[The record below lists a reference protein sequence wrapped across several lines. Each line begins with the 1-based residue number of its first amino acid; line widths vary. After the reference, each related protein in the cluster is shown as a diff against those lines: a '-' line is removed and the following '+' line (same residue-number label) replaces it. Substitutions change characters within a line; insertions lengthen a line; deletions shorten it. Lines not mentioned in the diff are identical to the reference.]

1 MIATRGAG
9 RAAAADVADCAD
21 RADSASI
28 PLTLYLHLPWC
39 VRKCP
44 YCDFNSH
51 RAGDDPPRDRYVD
64 ALIADLEAEAVR
76 AAGRRLETVFIGGGT
91 PSLFS
96 GAQIGR
102 LLDAVAARYT
112 LAADA
117 EVTLE
122 ANPGTVER
130 GSFAAY
136 RAAGVNRVSLGAQS
150 FDDASLA
157 ALGRIHSAA
166 ETRAAVDEARRAGI
180 DNLNLDVMFALPQQ
194 SVAGALADVSAA
206 LALAPAHISH
216 YQLTLEPN
224 TRFHHSPPPLPD
236 PDTAW
241 EMQERCHEALEAAGY
256 RRYEVSAFAR
266 PGREC
271 RHNLNYWG
279 FGDYLAAGAGAHGK
293 ITDADGTVRRYAKPA
308 SPRAWMEAALAG
320 RTGEAAAAVAA
331 EDLAFEYMLNAL
343 RLTRGFALADFAAR
357 TGLDREA
364 LEPGLAAARQRGLLE
379 AVDAGGLRPSALGMR
394 FLNDL
399 QALFLPS
406 SGAAVE

>member
-1 MIATRGAG
+1 MSPGPGGDAVAIA
-9 RAAAADVADCAD
+9 DL
-21 RADSASI
+21 

-51 RAGDDPPRDRYVD
+51 RAGDDPPRERYVD
-64 ALIADLEAEAVR
+64 ALIADLEAETVR
-76 AAGRRLETVFIGGGT
+76 AAGRALSAVFIGGGT

-96 GAQIGR
+96 GAQIAR
-102 LLDAVAARYT
+102 LLDAVAERFP

-117 EVTLE
+117 EITLE

-157 ALGRIHSAA
+157 ALGRIHTAA
-166 ETRAAVDEARRAGI
+166 ETRAAVDEVRRAGI
-180 DNLNLDVMFALPQQ
+180 DNLNLDLMFALPEQ
-194 SVAGALADVSAA
+194 SLAGALADVSAA
-206 LALAPAHISH
+206 FALAPAHISH

-224 TRFHHSPPPLPD
+224 TRFYHSPPSLPD
-236 PDTAW
+236 PDAAW

-256 RRYEVSAFAR
+256 HRYEVSAFAR
-266 PGREC
+266 PGRAC
-271 RHNLNYWG
+271 RHNLNYWE

-293 ITDADGTVRRYAKPA
+293 ITAADGTVHRYAKPA
-308 SPRAWMEAALAG
+308 SPRTWMEAALTG
-320 RTGEAAAAVAA
+320 RTGQSADAVAA
-331 EDLAFEYMLNAL
+331 EDLVFEYMLNAL
-343 RLTRGFALADFAAR
+343 RLTRGFTTSDFVAR
-357 TGLDREA
+357 TGLGPDA
-364 LEPGLAAARQRGLLE
+364 LLPGLAAARRQGLIE
-379 AVDAGGLRPSALGMR
+379 TDGADGLRPTALGLR

-406 SGAAVE
+406 SGAAAG

>member
-1 MIATRGAG
+1 MSAG
-9 RAAAADVADCAD
+9 PGAD
-21 RADSASI
+21 RADTAGAAI

-51 RAGDDPPRDRYVD
+51 RAGDDPPLERYVD
-64 ALIADLEAEAVR
+64 ALVADLDVEAVR
-76 AAGRRLETVFIGGGT
+76 AAGRPLTAIFIGGGT

-96 GAQIGR
+96 GGQIGR
-102 LLDAVAARYT
+102 LLDAVAGRYT

-117 EVTLE
+117 EITLE

-150 FDDASLA
+150 FDDACLA
-157 ALGRIHSAA
+157 ALGRIHTAA

-180 DNLNLDVMFALPQQ
+180 DNLNLDVMFALPRQ

-236 PDTAW
+236 ADTAW
-241 EMQERCHEALEAAGY
+241 EMQKRCHEALEAAGY

-271 RHNLNYWG
+271 RHNLNYWE

-331 EDLAFEYMLNAL
+331 EDLVFEYTLNAL
-343 RLTRGFALADFAAR
+343 RLTRGFTTSDFAAR
-357 TGLDREA
+357 TGLGPAA
-364 LEPGLAAARQRGLLE
+364 LEPGLAAARRRGLLE
-379 AVDAGGLRPSALGMR
+379 ADGVGGLRPSALGMR

-406 SGAAVE
+406 SGAAAG

>member
-1 MIATRGAG
+1 MS
-9 RAAAADVADCAD
+9 AAPVTDPRPAERTD
-21 RADSASI
+21 I
-28 PLTLYLHLPWC
+28 PLGLYLHLPWC

-51 RAGDDPPRDRYVD
+51 TAGDAPPLERYVD
-64 ALIADLEAEAVR
+64 ALIADLEGEAAR
-76 AAGRRLETVFIGGGT
+76 AGRRPIASVFIGGGT
-91 PSLFS
+91 PTLFS
-96 GAQIGR
+96 GRQIGR
-102 LLDAVAARYT
+102 VLDAVAARCR

-150 FDDASLA
+150 FDDAALA
-157 ALGRIHSAA
+157 ALGRIHTAA
-166 ETRAAVDEARRAGI
+166 ETRAAVEEAHRAGLE
-180 DNLNLDVMFALPQQ
+180 NLNLDIMFALPGQ
-194 SVAGALADVSAA
+194 SVAGALADVQAA
-206 LALAPAHISH
+206 LALAPAHVSH

-224 TRFHHSPPPLPD
+224 TRFYHEPPPLPD
-236 PDTAW
+236 ADAAW
-241 EMQERCHEALEAAGY
+241 EMQERCHEALESAGLHH
-256 RRYEVSAFAR
+256 YEVSAFAR
-266 PGREC
+266 PGLEC
-271 RHNLNYWG
+271 RHNLNYWQ

-293 ITDADGTVRRYAKPA
+293 ITDPDGTVRRYAKPA

-320 RTGEAAAAVAA
+320 RTANAAAAVAG

-343 RLTRGFALADFAAR
+343 RLPGGFAVADFEAR
-357 TGLDREA
+357 TGLGAAA
-364 LEPGLAAARQRGLLE
+364 LEPGLAAARSRGLI
-379 AVDAGGLRPSALGMR
+379 AADGTGRLRPTDLGMR

-406 SGAAVE
+406 RGAAAG

>member
-1 MIATRGAG
+1 MS
-9 RAAAADVADCAD
+9 AARREV
-21 RADSASI
+21 I
-28 PLTLYLHLPWC
+28 PLSLYLHLPWC

-51 RAGDDPPRDRYVD
+51 AAGNDPPLERYVD
-64 ALIADLEAEAVR
+64 ALIAELDAEAIR
-76 AAGRRLETVFIGGGT
+76 AGSRPLVSVFLGGGT

-96 GAQIGR
+96 GEQIGR
-102 LLDAVAARYT
+102 LLEAVAARFT
-112 LAADA
+112 LRGDA
-117 EVTLE
+117 EITLE

-130 GSFAAY
+130 GRFAEY

-157 ALGRIHSAA
+157 ALGRVHTAA
-166 ETRAAVDEARRAGI
+166 ETLAAIEEARRAGL
-180 DNLNLDVMFALPQQ
+180 DNVNLDVMFALPGQ

-206 LALAPAHISH
+206 LALEPAHVSH

-224 TRFHHSPPPLPD
+224 TRFYHAPPPLPD
-236 PDTAW
+236 AETAW
-241 EMQERCHEALEAAGY
+241 EMQERCHAALAAAGY

-271 RHNLNYWG
+271 GHNLNYWE

-293 ITDADGTVRRYAKPA
+293 ITDPDGLVRRYARPA
-308 SPRAWMEAALAG
+308 SPRAWMEAALGG
-320 RTGEAAAAVAA
+320 RVADAAPVAA
-331 EDLAFEYMLNAL
+331 GDLAFEYMLNAL
-343 RLTRGFALADFAAR
+343 RLTRGFATVDFTAR
-357 TGLDREA
+357 TGLDAAA
-364 LEPGLAAARQRGLLE
+364 LAPGLAAARRRELIESGE
-379 AVDAGGLRPSALGMR
+379 AGRLRPTPLGMR

-406 SGAAVE
+406 PGAASG

>member
-1 MIATRGAG
+1 MS
-9 RAAAADVADCAD
+9 AARREA
-21 RADSASI
+21 I
-28 PLTLYLHLPWC
+28 PLSLYLHLPWC

-51 RAGDDPPRDRYVD
+51 AAGNDPPLERYVD
-64 ALIADLEAEAVR
+64 ALIAELDAEAIR
-76 AAGRRLETVFIGGGT
+76 AGSRPLVSVFLGGGT

-96 GAQIGR
+96 GEQIGR
-102 LLDAVAARYT
+102 LLEAVAARFT
-112 LAADA
+112 LRGDA
-117 EVTLE
+117 EITLE

-130 GSFAAY
+130 GRFAEY

-157 ALGRIHSAA
+157 ALGRVHTAA
-166 ETRAAVDEARRAGI
+166 ETLAAIEEARRAGL
-180 DNLNLDVMFALPQQ
+180 DNVNLDVMFALPGQ

-206 LALAPAHISH
+206 LALEPTHVSH

-224 TRFHHSPPPLPD
+224 TRFYHAPPPLPD
-236 PDTAW
+236 AESAW
-241 EMQERCHEALEAAGY
+241 EMQERCHEALAAAGY

-271 RHNLNYWG
+271 RHNLNYWE

-293 ITDADGTVRRYAKPA
+293 ITGADGVVSRYARPA

-320 RTGEAAAAVAA
+320 HAA
-331 EDLAFEYMLNAL
+331 EPAPVAVGDLPFEYMLNVL
-343 RLTRGFALADFAAR
+343 RLIRAFAPADFEAR
-357 TGLDREA
+357 TGLARAA
-364 LEPGLAAARQRGLLE
+364 LEPGLAAARRRGLIASGE
-379 AVDAGGLRPSALGMR
+379 NGELRPTPLGMR

-406 SGAAVE
+406 SGAASG

>member
-1 MIATRGAG
+1 MSAG
-9 RAAAADVADCAD
+9 PEVDRAATVAGVP
-21 RADSASI
+21 I

-51 RAGDDPPRDRYVD
+51 RAGDEPPRDRYID

-76 AAGRRLETVFIGGGT
+76 AAGRPLETVFIGGGT

-96 GAQIGR
+96 AGQIGR
-102 LLDAVAARYT
+102 LLDAVADRYT

-117 EVTLE
+117 EITLE

-157 ALGRIHSAA
+157 ALGRIHTAA

-180 DNLNLDVMFALPQQ
+180 DNLNLDVMFALPRQ
-194 SVAGALADVSAA
+194 SVAGALADVSSA

-224 TRFHHSPPPLPD
+224 TRFYRSPPPLPD
-236 PDTAW
+236 ADSAW
-241 EMQERCHEALEAAGY
+241 DMQERCHEALEAAGY

-266 PGREC
+266 AGREC
-271 RHNLNYWG
+271 RHNLNYWE

-293 ITDADGTVRRYAKPA
+293 ITDAEGTVRRYAKPA
-308 SPRAWMEAALAG
+308 SPRAWMESALAG
-320 RTGEAAAAVAA
+320 GTAEAAAAVAT
-331 EDLAFEYMLNAL
+331 EDLVFEYMLNAL
-343 RLTRGFALADFAAR
+343 RLTRGFSTPDFVAR
-357 TGLDREA
+357 TGLDQGA
-364 LEPGLAAARQRGLLE
+364 LEPGLTVARRRGLVE
-379 AVDAGGLRPSALGMR
+379 ADAAGALRPSALGMR

-406 SGAAVE
+406 SGAAAG

>member
-1 MIATRGAG
+1 MNAGAG
-9 RAAAADVADCAD
+9 VDRAAMAAGAAV
-21 RADSASI
+21 

-51 RAGDDPPRDRYVD
+51 RAGDDPPLDRYVD
-64 ALIADLEAEAVR
+64 ALIAELETEAAR
-76 AAGRRLETVFIGGGT
+76 AAGRPLAAVFIGGGT

-96 GAQIGR
+96 GGQIAR
-102 LLDAVAARYT
+102 LLDAVAGRYT

-117 EVTLE
+117 EITLE

-157 ALGRIHSAA
+157 ALGRIHTAA
-166 ETRAAVDEARRAGI
+166 ETGAAVEEARRAGI

-224 TRFHHSPPPLPD
+224 TRFYQSPPPLPD
-236 PDTAW
+236 ADTAW

-256 RRYEVSAFAR
+256 HRYEVSAFAR

-271 RHNLNYWG
+271 RHNLNYWE

-293 ITDADGTVRRYAKPA
+293 ITGADGTVRRYAKPA

-320 RTGEAAAAVAA
+320 GTGEAAAAVAA
-331 EDLAFEYMLNAL
+331 EDLVFEYMLNAL
-343 RLTRGFALADFAAR
+343 RLTRGFRMPDFVAR
-357 TGLDREA
+357 TGLDPEA
-364 LEPGLAAARQRGLLE
+364 LEPGLAAARRRGLVE
-379 AVDAGGLRPSALGMR
+379 ADGAGGLRPSPLGMR

-406 SGAAVE
+406 SGAAAG